1 VQLHLTSDL
10 DVMVCYFRTVF
21 DVDIEAF
28 QEKPWRQHGV
38 DLTDYFNFGLDEES
52 WRKYCFDMEH
62 FRHGTRTLAN
72 ELSGLQQVR

>member
-52 WRKYCFDMEH
+52 WRKYCFDMVGFNVLLTH
-62 FRHGTRTLAN
+62 YFVHIY
-72 ELSGLQQVR
+72 VIIF